1 MLLLLRLSLWLID
14 NTRVIAEVNTCLVAL
29 GLLDL
34 VKACSKK
41 VLELLHVV
49 VLTLLGLQVE
59 LNIEA
64 KLIDIS
70 LPRLLGG
77 AMTKGV

>member
-1 MLLLLRLSLWLID
+1 MLLLLLLSLWLID
-14 NTRVIAEVNTCLVAL
+14 NTRVIAEVNACLVAL

-34 VKACSKK
+34 VKACSKQ
-41 VLELLHVV
+41 VLELLNVV
-49 VLTLLGLQVE
+49 VLALLRLQVE

-77 AMTKGV
+77 ALTKGV